1 MPNKLDHNF
10 DPSAFRSELQDRGSN
25 LRDHWGC
32 MFEGRLIYVDH
43 PIADDQMRVNQG
55 DTDFRVKQA
64 CNTARFA
71 GAQLT
76 NELKEGVTHILVGN
90 DQDHSAILRRTVS
103 RYASGEK
110 SYMVMGYLIS
120 IDRFKRLPRLV
131 TVDWVEQS
139 WKEKTLLDEERKS
152 SWPLRVDPN

>member
-1 MPNKLDHNF
+1 MPNKVEHDF
-10 DPSAFRSELQDRGSN
+10 EPSAFRSELEDRGHN
-25 LRDHWGC
+25 LSDLWGF

-43 PIADDQMRVNQG
+43 SDTNDQTRLDQR
-55 DTDFRVKQA
+55 DTDFRMKQA

-76 NELKEGVTHILVGN
+76 NELKEGVTHILAGN
-90 DQDHSAILRRTVS
+90 NQDHSATLRRTVS

-152 SWPLRVDPN
+152 ACPLAIGP

>member
-1 MPNKLDHNF
+1 MPDKHDDNF
-10 DPSAFRSELQDRGSN
+10 DPSAFKSELEDRGHN
-25 LRDHWGC
+25 LGDLWGC
-32 MFEGRLIYVDH
+32 MFEGRLIYVDYSD
-43 PIADDQMRVNQG
+43 ADDPTRVIQR
-55 DTDFRVKQA
+55 DTVFRVKQA
-64 CNTARFA
+64 CNIARFA

-90 DQDHSAILRRTVS
+90 DQDHSRTLRRTVS

-110 SYMVMGYLIS
+110 SSMVTGYLIS

-131 TVDWVEQS
+131 TVNWVEQS

-152 SWPLRVDPN
+152 SSPLAGGP

>member
-1 MPNKLDHNF
+1 MPDKVEHDF
-10 DPSAFRSELQDRGSN
+10 EPSAFRNELEDRGHD
-25 LRDHWGC
+25 LRDLWGC

-43 PIADDQMRVNQG
+43 SDTDDPARVNQR
-55 DTDFRVKQA
+55 DTNFRMKQA

-76 NELKEGVTHILVGN
+76 KDLKEGVTHILVGN
-90 DQDHSAILRRTVS
+90 NQDHGATLRRTVS

-110 SYMVMGYLIS
+110 SCIAMGYLIS

-152 SWPLRVDPN
+152 ACPLVVGP